1 MTESD
6 IALNYAT
13 AFIETLKTAEDI
25 QKAGDDLET
34 FAALLR
40 DLRALPRVL
49 EHPGLSLERRHEIL
63 DEVLEK
69 MSPHPMSKK
78 FLRLVVGKGRLA
90 AMREIARAY
99 SQLRDQKLRTAQAEV
114 ITAKPIAKSHH
125 AEWEKA
131 VAARAGRDVR
141 LKFSTDPDLL
151 GGAVVRIG
159 DVVYDGSIRKQFAR
173 IRRALLQ

>member
-1 MTESD
+1 VTESD

-13 AFIETLKTAEDI
+13 AFIETLKSAEDI
-25 QKAGDDLET
+25 QKAGDDLDT
-34 FAALLR
+34 FASVLR

-63 DEVLEK
+63 DEVLK
-69 MSPHPMSKK
+69 KLAPHPMSKK
-78 FLRLVVGKGRLA
+78 FLRLVVDKGRLS
-90 AMREIARAY
+90 AMSEIARTF
-99 SQLRDQKLRTAQAEV
+99 SQLRDQKLGTAQAEV
-114 ITAKPIAKSHH
+114 ISAKPIPKSHH
-125 AEWEKA
+125 AEWEQA
-131 VAARAGRDVR
+131 VAEKAGREVR

-159 DVVYDGSIRKQFAR
+159 DVVYDGSIRKQIAR